1 MYKHNFNIVSE
12 IQSELLAAILAKL
25 TIGNPSQAYELN
37 KLLDTLPTDK
47 RNIITQQV
55 MKYDAKADLN
65 NLAHPE
71 SNANDTDRFI
81 LHSAAEALLPQPPID
96 WIVNSLFSAG
106 TVSMVTGDPGS
117 KKTYAMLDLLVCI
130 ALGIPWLGF
139 GTQKIP
145 VLLVDEESGV
155 RRINRRLGDVM
166 RGHRADANIPLY
178 YFSLA
183 RFNFGLNGS
192 DSSED
197 LIKLEEKIQET
208 KAKFVVIDA
217 LADVMQGADENSV
230 KDVQPIFMGLRQ
242 VADKTGAA
250 IVVIHHSNRNGGYRG
265 SSAIVGALDLHLKVK
280 SEKES
285 PNIDFTV
292 EKNRDGEPM
301 NFAAVASFENDLFFL
316 SSSKPT
322 PKQEFSEPLT
332 YVLEYLQNN
341 GASLLTDITSHAD
354 ICSENSAKQAVYK
367 LNLQGLVSRV
377 DTGGAGVKAT
387 YDLTES
393 GKDKMTTLM

>member
-1 MYKHNFNIVSE
+1 
-12 IQSELLAAILAKL
+12 
-25 TIGNPSQAYELN
+25 
-37 KLLDTLPTDK
+37 
-47 RNIITQQV
+47 
-55 MKYDAKADLN
+55 
-65 NLAHPE
+65 
-71 SNANDTDRFI
+71 
-81 LHSAAEALLPQPPID
+81 
-96 WIVNSLFSAG
+96 
-106 TVSMVTGDPGS
+106 MVTGDPGS

>member
-1 MYKHNFNIVSE
+1 
-12 IQSELLAAILAKL
+12 
-25 TIGNPSQAYELN
+25 
-37 KLLDTLPTDK
+37 
-47 RNIITQQV
+47 
-55 MKYDAKADLN
+55 
-65 NLAHPE
+65 
-71 SNANDTDRFI
+71 
-81 LHSAAEALLPQPPID
+81 
-96 WIVNSLFSAG
+96 
-106 TVSMVTGDPGS
+106 MVTGDPGS

-166 RGHRADANIPLY
+166 RGHLADANIPLY

-183 RFNFGLNGS
+183 RFNLGLNGS